1 MSERAEGVESFP
13 VTADPDNYVQTTA
26 AEDALDTLYR
36 EIGVGTAPVVL
47 VGTAGVGKTMV
58 LRVLERRLVSSLRIV
73 YLPFA
78 ALPADE
84 LCTWILGLLGQ
95 SPGRDPER
103 DLLAAGLR
111 LEETGSALVVML
123 DDAGSMPVATARR
136 LSALFAE
143 AEGALRLVL
152 ALSENSR
159 SDQMLSCF
167 QPAATRVELRT
178 LMNAEET
185 SRYLRAHLTR
195 SDAPQE
201 IRARFDPTSVRYL
214 HRGSGGVPRVLN
226 GLAGEV
232 VRGNLSVLP
241 RHETAARDEPLGF
254 GPDPFDVTSDPA
266 YYVPR
271 EATQD
276 LLDGVESSL
285 RKGARAIAVTG
296 PPGLG
301 KTMLLRVLERR
312 LRGGYRPLRIS
323 YTALLP
329 DEFCRWILTLEGE
342 PAAQDAEAALLE
354 LVRRLARSRTTLVL
368 LLDDAGSIPIPT
380 VRRLVELAGEADGA
394 MRVVLFAADDVRTAR
409 ILDALGADAVMLR
422 FSEPMSEDETA
433 AYIHARLDRAIA
445 PTALVERFDPEVVA
459 QLHVDSAGIPREIH
473 RLVGALFRDGADAVA
488 APAATP
494 ELSEAQAGSEPQAPP
509 PPTGPSEAVASEPE
523 PIPETAPVPR
533 RLASRGR
540 VAVFGLLVAAVLL
553 AAVPLLRGG
562 LPWKSATQRDDPV
575 AMPPAAPPPREMPA
589 PLAPEASGEPIPVN
603 VNATPWAS
611 IEVDGRYLGTTPLA
625 GVLLPPGPHVFRAR
639 MADGEIRE
647 HRVEVGAT
655 MRHVV
660 FYAEVSPE
668 EIELAPETAA
678 ALAPPPPVPQEL
690 PEVALELSRP
700 LEKEVPETAVAP
712 ERVASA
718 REPEPA
724 PPPPAPEPE
733 VAAAIA
739 PPSPVLE
746 ERPEITV
753 GPSQPPQEEVP
764 EVAAVSEQVASVRE
778 PASPPPA
785 PRPISVSINATP
797 WATIEIDG
805 EEIGVT
811 PMAGVLLAPGEHAFR
826 ARMPDGKVLEETVRI
841 APDNRH
847 IAFAP

>member
-509 PPTGPSEAVASEPE
+509 PPTGPSEAVASEPAADPRDRAGSEAPGE
-523 PIPETAPVPR
+523 PWAGR
-533 RLASRGR
+533 RLRTSGRCGPAGSGAATARRPSLEVCHAEGRPGGYAARSAAAAGDARAARTRGIRRADPRERERDALGEHRGGRQVPGYDPLGGRAPPSRSARVSGADGR
-540 VAVFGLLVAAVLL
+540 RGDPRAPRGSGGNDA
-553 AAVPLLRGG
+553 PRGLLRGG
-562 LPWKSATQRDDPV
+562 
-575 AMPPAAPPPREMPA
+575 
-589 PLAPEASGEPIPVN
+589 
-603 VNATPWAS
+603 
-611 IEVDGRYLGTTPLA
+611 
-625 GVLLPPGPHVFRAR
+625 
-639 MADGEIRE
+639 
-647 HRVEVGAT
+647 
-655 MRHVV
+655 
-660 FYAEVSPE
+660 
-668 EIELAPETAA
+668 
-678 ALAPPPPVPQEL
+678 
-690 PEVALELSRP
+690 
-700 LEKEVPETAVAP
+700 
-712 ERVASA
+712 
-718 REPEPA
+718 
-724 PPPPAPEPE
+724 
-733 VAAAIA
+733 
-739 PPSPVLE
+739 
-746 ERPEITV
+746 
-753 GPSQPPQEEVP
+753 QP
-764 EVAAVSEQVASVRE
+764 
-778 PASPPPA
+778 
-785 PRPISVSINATP
+785 
-797 WATIEIDG
+797 
-805 EEIGVT
+805 
-811 PMAGVLLAPGEHAFR
+811 
-826 ARMPDGKVLEETVRI
+826 
-841 APDNRH
+841 
-847 IAFAP
+847 